1 MENREY
7 SSDNF
12 GAAAKLGTQVLK
24 EGKGWKEAN
33 RALRRCSLERHGD
46 HFEELHGNFFE
57 GLVHPDLLAK
67 ARENA
72 LHGIQ
77 AHSSCERD
85 IRVRSTPHPSLR
97 EYMEE
102 AAAQLWKD
110 ARKGRALIAEDQ
122 GSDLLAGVVSVPM
135 ARVPKMLPDRT
146 LSTKG
151 RVIWD
156 ATVVNRTCAK
166 ENHPP
171 ALQPRHSEMARS
183 ILWWKQRFPFARVL
197 LSKKDISD
205 AFKWVPVQLDDTRL
219 FAADLPGKDFGLST
233 PITVIYNTLTFGWT
247 GAPGEFMLYAWVAKL
262 AHQSHVPED
271 PLWNDSPPFRS
282 LVLMDDTVQVEP
294 EIGVRPWLSVH
305 AAERCTKATLGPR
318 TINPEKDK
326 IEGAL
331 EERKLI
337 WGLMYDT
344 AKGTRSLPAAKLEKA
359 SYLLHLPEFDYG
371 CTRVPLKLVQELRGN
386 QQFWLTVLPTM
397 TNFLQ
402 ASNELLG
409 PPDEGGFAC
418 PRGNAVRQRRSWIRF
433 WEAIELQRLLVDNR
447 VVWEARFTHPLTEA
461 LSVAEVMAFSG
472 DSIVWASGDATLD
485 RVAAVDWSTKRAFVA
500 DVAHLQEPI
509 QEFMREACLE
519 EGVEPESEDS
529 GFIIAVTELLSVV
542 TLAALC
548 ANGWSQKL
556 VLYVGDNRTVGE
568 WLDRRQARHPV
579 AVYLL
584 QVLAA
589 LEAAHSF
596 RVCSAYVRTYHNITA
611 DDLTRKDPQE
621 VMQEKGLAALEG
633 AGEALQVYLERGW
646 IRRALVWAGQADA
659 DRCQALKLAD
669 RRNGRTHPFLLQPKA
684 ALNIRSLDL
693 SQGLKRYRLELSSR
707 GARCYEGIEDL
718 DAPSERVDLLTATLC
733 MGGGTRES
741 EQVGRGV
748 LHARPCLVWL
758 DSLRE
763 DGLAGPVQ
771 QLKTLGYTVLTFQ
784 VSGRTLKDQVWWRRW
799 VAIASQQKELVRPCR
814 PAEDEPVTD
823 VLKHY
828 DQSWFDA
835 DLAEPTVEGRLH
847 LDPQMPYLGPT
858 KPKPCGHVTTDKGR
872 QLVWSPA
879 RPLSALH
886 KGSWEAD
893 HPENL
898 LLHVSGSN
906 GPTAR
911 PLTVGEACSLLDSRH
926 GGLLGDET
934 ELHPGRWQRHPRNL
948 QSWLANGRKRVLLM
962 SPRPNRRRTHAMRNI
977 VWGYADW
984 LGRKG
989 RRRSCTSGSKRTQPP
1004 GMNQWVELVVEK
1016 GAEGET
1022 RTRIPSRSM
1031 LPKPFPGFCDMKE
1044 DEMTYL

>member
-1 MENREY
+1 MVNTRIDAKDLDCKPAARFAPGTLGRDQPLQPLGLPEYHRKGPLAEPLGEGLQAAVDAYLDFLENQEY

-77 AHSSCERD
+77 AHSSCEGD

-282 LVLMDDTVQVEP
+282 LVLMDDTVLVEP

-305 AAERCTKATLGPR
+305 AAERRTKATLGPR

-472 DSIVWASGDATLD
+472 DSVVWASGDATLD

-519 EGVEPESEDS
+519 EGVEPEPEDS

-621 VMQEKGLAALEG
+621 VMQEKGLTALEG

-733 MGGGTRES
+733 MGGVPG
-741 EQVGRGV
+741 
-748 LHARPCLVWL
+748 
-758 DSLRE
+758 
-763 DGLAGPVQ
+763 
-771 QLKTLGYTVLTFQ
+771 
-784 VSGRTLKDQVWWRRW
+784 
-799 VAIASQQKELVRPCR
+799 SQ
-814 PAEDEPVTD
+814 
-823 VLKHY
+823 
-828 DQSWFDA
+828 
-835 DLAEPTVEGRLH
+835 
-847 LDPQMPYLGPT
+847 
-858 KPKPCGHVTTDKGR
+858 
-872 QLVWSPA
+872 
-879 RPLSALH
+879 
-886 KGSWEAD
+886 
-893 HPENL
+893 
-898 LLHVSGSN
+898 
-906 GPTAR
+906 
-911 PLTVGEACSLLDSRH
+911 
-926 GGLLGDET
+926 
-934 ELHPGRWQRHPRNL
+934 
-948 QSWLANGRKRVLLM
+948 
-962 SPRPNRRRTHAMRNI
+962 NR
-977 VWGYADW
+977 
-984 LGRKG
+984 
-989 RRRSCTSGSKRTQPP
+989 
-1004 GMNQWVELVVEK
+1004 
-1016 GAEGET
+1016 
-1022 RTRIPSRSM
+1022 
-1031 LPKPFPGFCDMKE
+1031 
-1044 DEMTYL
+1044 